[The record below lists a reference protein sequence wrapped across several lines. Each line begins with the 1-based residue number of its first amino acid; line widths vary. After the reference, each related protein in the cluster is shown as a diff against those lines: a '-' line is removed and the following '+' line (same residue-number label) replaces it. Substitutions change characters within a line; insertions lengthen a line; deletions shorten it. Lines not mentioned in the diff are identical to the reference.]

1 MKLSTDAFASQIG
14 LTRQSVYFREHD
26 QKDWCLDEL
35 IKITE
40 LMKTNN
46 IAENLTVSKDGN
58 LYDICITKVS
68 E

>member
-1 MKLSTDAFASQIG
+1 M
-14 LTRQSVYFREHD
+14 
-26 QKDWCLDEL
+26 

-40 LMKTNN
+40 MMKTNN
-46 IAENLTVSKDGN
+46 IDENLTVSKDGN